1 MHKKKAS
8 LIISELNDYD
18 GGTIY
23 ARKNLDYF
31 FSNYQVL
38 ELNKKK
44 GPVAIANKI
53 YFSRFFNLLF
63 RIPLMVFFKYVS
75 FKILGYLN
83 AKSFIRENENQKID
97 YIIAFTE
104 DLLSIEIAER
114 ISKEK
119 NIKFHLITMD
129 FPWTFKNSSLNN
141 YIIKKIFLSK
151 LKEIKSAEFVS
162 DEMHDV
168 AINNGFKGVSLI
180 SYSAMDLLVKTNYP
194 QKVKKNIINLVY
206 TGTPRFKKEL
216 KLFNDLISIGDQK
229 KLFKI
234 HIYSGYKFYKQIF
247 NHHKFVNNQNELIN
261 TISKYDVGLIP
272 MSFNKKDR
280 DLVTTSFP
288 GKASTYISA
297 GLPIL
302 VIAPDY
308 SAISG
313 IVEQYGIGEVI
324 NLNNPEKVMQALEN
338 IKTKDYSKNI
348 MDFKKLMLQ
357 RFENF
362 KENIS
367 VNDHINE

>member
-1 MHKKKAS
+1 MHKKKAA

-23 ARKNLDYF
+23 ARKNLDF
-31 FSNYQVL
+31 FISNYQVL
-38 ELNKKK
+38 ELNKRKD
-44 GPVAIANKI
+44 PVAIANKI

-63 RIPLMVFFKYVS
+63 RIPLMVFLKYIS
-75 FKILGYLN
+75 FKILGYIN
-83 AKSFIRENENQKID
+83 AKSFIRENQNQEID
-97 YIIAFTE
+97 YIVAFTE
-104 DLLSIEIAER
+104 DLLSIEIAEK

-119 NIKFHLITMD
+119 NIKFHLIIMD
-129 FPWTFKNSSLNN
+129 FPWTFKNSSFKN

-151 LKEIKSAEFVS
+151 LKGIKSAEFVS

-180 SYSAMDLLVKTNYP
+180 SYSAMDLLVKTNCP
-194 QKVKKNIINLVY
+194 KKVKKSIINFVY

-229 KLFKI
+229 ELFKI

-247 NHHKFVNNQNELIN
+247 NHHEFVNNQNELIN
-261 TISKYDVGLIP
+261 TISQYDVGLIP

-308 SAISG
+308 SAISR

-324 NLNNPEKVMQALEN
+324 NLNNPEKVMKALER
-338 IKTKDYSKNI
+338 IKTKDYSTNI
-348 MDFKKLMLQ
+348 MDFKKLMLH
-357 RFENF
+357 RFKNF
-362 KENIS
+362 RENIFGS
-367 VNDHINE
+367 DHINE